1 MKKDLEG
8 RRALISGVRAGDG
21 YAQRVC
27 RGVSGSPVCEAG
39 DVDADFLAWPAC
51 LVNIRKPF
59 REANALF
66 AYERGDAHDPA
77 AVGASM
83 RRPEMRAAGGGR
95 GFPAPPK
102 LRGQGAGAELSPS
115 AAALNA
121 SLGIHALRSQLRKAR

>member
-77 AVGASM
+77 AVGPVMLPLQSCS
-83 RRPEMRAAGGGR
+83 GSGGR
-95 GFPAPPK
+95 RLPEA
-102 LRGQGAGAELSPS
+102 
-115 AAALNA
+115 
-121 SLGIHALRSQLRKAR
+121 HD